1 MDKKTHFA
9 GLDGLR
15 FISIS
20 FVVLHHLFTFRNYFS
35 SYHFDVPVIGRIGY
49 YGIQFFFAGS
59 GFLITYLLLKEIRK
73 NGKVSIGHFYLRR
86 ILRIWPAYYVL
97 IIISLLLVLTQPFF
111 QIPQIT
117 EAYLAAD
124 YHRANLLFFSFL
136 PHFAGTMYPT
146 APFIHQTYT
155 IGIEE
160 QFYFLWGIIFL
171 LISRVAKKLFWIML
185 IGIML
190 LSMMEAA
197 MSSSQHTDW
206 KWLPSMIDYIRYF
219 RFSTFAIGALWAY
232 AFFVNDKW
240 ANIFKSVAVQLMVYG
255 ILIACLAFD
264 IKVPF
269 FNDEFIAVLTLC
281 LFSVTT
287 HTHESLVNYEASWL
301 RFLGKISYG
310 IYLFHIYAI
319 VLSIKIVQA
328 ILGDDRSIGGLL
340 FLCVLTLA
348 MATLFGWI
356 SYFTVEKF
364 FLRIK
369 SRLTKV

>member
-1 MDKKTHFA
+1 M
-9 GLDGLR
+9 
-15 FISIS
+15 
-20 FVVLHHLFTFRNYFS
+20 
-35 SYHFDVPVIGRIGY
+35 
-49 YGIQFFFAGS
+49 
-59 GFLITYLLLKEIRK
+59 
-73 NGKVSIGHFYLRR
+73 
-86 ILRIWPAYYVL
+86 L
-97 IIISLLLVLTQPFF
+97 IIISLLLVLKQPFF
-111 QIPQIT
+111 HIPQIT
-117 EAYLAAD
+117 EVYLAAD

-136 PHFAGTMYPT
+136 PHFAGTIYPT

-160 QFYFLWGIIFL
+160 QFYFLWGMIFL
-171 LISRVAKKLFWIML
+171 LFSRVAKKLFWIML
-185 IGIML
+185 IGIMI

-197 MSSSQHTDW
+197 MSTSQHTDW
-206 KWLPSMIDYIRYF
+206 KWLPAMIDYIRYF

-240 ANIFKSVAVQLMVYG
+240 VNIFKSVAIQLMVYG

-281 LFSVTT
+281 LFSVAT
-287 HTHESLVNYEASWL
+287 HARESLINYEANWL